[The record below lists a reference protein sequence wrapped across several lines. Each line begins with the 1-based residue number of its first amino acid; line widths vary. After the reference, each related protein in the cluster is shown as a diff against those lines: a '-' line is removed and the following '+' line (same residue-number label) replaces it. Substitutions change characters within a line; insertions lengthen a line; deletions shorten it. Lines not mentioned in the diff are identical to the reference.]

1 MLQPL
6 LLLTV
11 AWRGPGAGGQGPGA
25 GIWTLFLLTVAWGAG
40 QTASAAAPALMPLP
54 VKVETAAGKLAVDGS
69 FSVAATGST
78 DLRLESAL
86 NRFAARVSRQTGI
99 PMLAARPPNAGPGPE
114 GTPHPATLRVECA
127 ARGAED
133 PSLGEDESYQL
144 DVAPDGARLKAA
156 TVAGA
161 LHGLETFAQLVVPG
175 AEGFHVPAIHIEDS
189 PRFPWRGLMLDVS
202 RHWMPV
208 EVVERNLDAMAAVKL
223 NVFHWHLSDDQG
235 FRAESRRFP
244 RLQQLGSD
252 GNFYTQADIRHV
264 VAYARDHGIRVVP
277 EFDMPGHANSWL
289 VGYPELASAPGPYTI
304 GRTWGVYDGTLD
316 PTREETYEFLD
327 AFLAEM
333 AQLFPD
339 PYFHIGGDEVNGR
352 QWSQSTTIQA
362 FATEHKLEGTRGLQV
377 YFNQRIQKLLQ
388 KYGKTMVG
396 WDEVLHP
403 DLPTDTVV
411 QSWRGQASLAEAAS
425 RGYRGILSAGYYLD
439 HLSPASYHYGID
451 PLADAAQ
458 KLTPEEASRILGGE
472 ACMWAEFVSAETV
485 DSRIW
490 PRAAAIAE
498 RLWSPKEIADA
509 DSMYARMEAVSR
521 VLEWTGVRHRAN
533 YGPMLDRL
541 AAGHP
546 AEPLRILADACEAQG
561 LGTRARAVQYTSL
574 TPLNRFVDAARPES
588 ESVRALEQ
596 AASKLDIAQL
606 REQFTRWAGN
616 DARFQPLAED
626 NALLGELKPLSQD
639 LSALGSMGLR
649 ILNYLESSQPAS
661 EEWLSE
667 QTKELARMIRPR
679 NEVVLAAVRPVKLLL
694 DELARRGRK

>member
-1 MLQPL
+1 
-6 LLLTV
+6 
-11 AWRGPGAGGQGPGA
+11 
-25 GIWTLFLLTVAWGAG
+25 
-40 QTASAAAPALMPLP
+40 MPLP
-54 VKVETAAGKLAVDGS
+54 VKVETAPGKLAVDGS
-69 FSVAATGST
+69 FSVAATGYT

-99 PMLAARPPNAGPGPE
+99 PMLAARPPEAGR
-114 GTPHPATLRVECA
+114 ATLRVECA
-127 ARGAED
+127 GVPSGPGAED
-133 PSLGEDESYQL
+133 PSPGEDESYQL

-161 LHGLETFAQLVVPG
+161 LLGLETFAQLVVPG
-175 AEGFHVPAIHIEDS
+175 AEGFHVPAIHIEDR

-252 GNFYTQADIRHV
+252 GSFYTQADIRRV
-264 VAYARDHGIRVVP
+264 VAYARGRGIRVVP
-277 EFDMPGHANSWL
+277 EFDMPGHTNSWL
-289 VGYPELASAPGPYTI
+289 VGYPELASAPGPYSI
-304 GRTWGVYDGTLD
+304 GRTWGVYDGAMD
-316 PTREETYEFLD
+316 PTREETYDFLD

-333 AQLFPD
+333 TQLFPD

-352 QWSQSTTIQA
+352 QWSQSSSIQA
-362 FATEHKLEGTRGLQV
+362 FATEHKLEGTRDLQV
-377 YFNQRIQKLLQ
+377 YFNQRLQKLLQ
-388 KYGKTMVG
+388 KYGKIMVG

-425 RGYRGILSAGYYLD
+425 KGYRGILSAGYYLD

-458 KLTPEEASRILGGE
+458 KIAPEEASRILGGE
-472 ACMWAEFVSAETV
+472 ACMWAEYVNAETV

-498 RLWSPKEIADA
+498 RLWSPKEVADV

-521 VLEWTGVRHRAN
+521 VLEWTGVQHRAN
-533 YGPMLDRL
+533 YAPMLDRL
-541 AAGHP
+541 AAGRS
-546 AEPLRILADACEAQG
+546 AEPLRILADACEGQG
-561 LGTRARAVQYTSL
+561 LGPRSRAMKYSSL
-574 TPLNRFVDAARPES
+574 VPLNRFVDAARPES

-596 AASKLDIAQL
+596 AAGKLDIAQL
-606 REQFTRWAGN
+606 REQFTRWAAN
-616 DARFQPLAED
+616 DTRFQPLAED
-626 NALLGELKPLSQD
+626 NALLAELKPLSQD

-649 ILNYLESSQPAS
+649 ILTYLESHRPAPKS
-661 EEWLSE
+661 WLSK
-667 QTKELARMIRPR
+667 QAQELARMLKPR
-679 NEVVLAAVRPVKLLL
+679 SEVVLAAVRPVKLLL
-694 DELARRGRK
+694 DELARRSHK

>member
-1 MLQPL
+1 MLRPL
-6 LLLTV
+6 LFLTF
-11 AWRGPGAGGQGPGA
+11 AWY
-25 GIWTLFLLTVAWGAG
+25 
-40 QTASAAAPALMPLP
+40 AAQAARAADPPLMPLP
-54 VKVETAAGKLAVDGS
+54 VKVETASGRLVVDGS
-69 FSVAATGST
+69 FSVAATGYT
-78 DLRLESAL
+78 DLRLEAAL
-86 NRFAARVSRQTGI
+86 NRFAARISRQTGI
-99 PMLAARPPNAGPGPE
+99 PMLAARPPNASR
-114 GTPHPATLRVECA
+114 ATLRVECA
-127 ARGAED
+127 GVPSGLGAQD

-144 DVAPDGARLKAA
+144 DVAPEGARLKAA

-161 LHGLETFAQLVVPG
+161 LHGLETFAQLVGPG
-175 AEGFHVPAIHIEDS
+175 AEGFRVPAIHIEDS

-252 GNFYTQADIRHV
+252 GDFYTQAEIRHV
-264 VAYARDHGIRVVP
+264 VAYARDRGIRVVP
-277 EFDMPGHANSWL
+277 EFDMPGHTTSWL
-289 VGYPELASAPGPYTI
+289 VGYPELASAPGPYSI
-304 GRTWGVYDGTLD
+304 GRTWGEFDGTMD

-327 AFLAEM
+327 AFLGEM
-333 AQLFPD
+333 TQLFPD
-339 PYFHIGGDEVNGR
+339 PYFHIGGDEVNGK
-352 QWSQSTTIQA
+352 QWSQSASIQA
-362 FATEHKLEGTRGLQV
+362 FAKEHKLEGTGDLQV
-377 YFNQRIQKLLQ
+377 YFNQRIQKLLR

-403 DLPTDTVV
+403 DLPADTVV
-411 QSWRGQASLAEAAS
+411 QSWRGQASLAQAAS
-425 RGYRGILSAGYYLD
+425 KGYRGILSAGYYLD
-439 HLSPASYHYGID
+439 HLSPARYHYGID
-451 PLADAAQ
+451 PLAEAAQ
-458 KLTPEEASRILGGE
+458 KLAPEEASRILGGE
-472 ACMWAEFVSAETV
+472 ACMWAEYANAETV

-498 RLWSPKEIADA
+498 RLWSPKEVVDA

-521 VLEWTGVRHRAN
+521 VLEWTGVEHRAN

-541 AAGHP
+541 AAGRP

-561 LGTRARAVQYTSL
+561 LGTRSRAMKYTSL

-596 AASKLDIAQL
+596 AARKLEIAPL
-606 REQFTRWAGN
+606 RQQFIRWAAN
-616 DARFQPLAED
+616 DARFEPLAKD

-649 ILNYLESSQPAS
+649 ILTYLESRRPAPKA
-661 EEWLSE
+661 WLSS
-667 QTKELARMIRPR
+667 QAKELDRMLKPR
-679 NEVVLAAVRPVKLLL
+679 NEVVLAAARPVKLLL
-694 DELARRGRK
+694 DELARRSRK

>member
-1 MLQPL
+1 MLRPL
-6 LLLTV
+6 LLLVTFV
-11 AWRGPGAGGQGPGA
+11 
-25 GIWTLFLLTVAWGAG
+25 WGAA
-40 QTASAAAPALMPLP
+40 QTTRAAAPALMPLP
-54 VKVETAAGKLAVDGS
+54 VKVEAAAGKLAIDGS
-69 FSVAATGST
+69 FSVVATGYC
-78 DLRLESAL
+78 DLRLETAL
-86 NRFAARVSRQTGI
+86 NRFVARVSRQTGI
-99 PMLAARPPNAGPGPE
+99 PMPAARPPDAGPGPE
-114 GTPHPATLRVECA
+114 GTPHPAALRVECA
-127 ARGAED
+127 GVPSGPGAED

-144 DVAPDGARLKAA
+144 DIDPDGARIKAA

-175 AEGFHVPAIHIEDS
+175 AEGFQVPAIHIEDR

-264 VAYARDHGIRVVP
+264 VAYARDRGIRVVP
-277 EFDMPGHANSWL
+277 EFDMPGHTNSWL
-289 VGYPELASAPGPYTI
+289 AGYPELASAPGPYSI
-304 GRTWGVYDGTLD
+304 GRTWGVYDGTMD

-327 AFLAEM
+327 AFLGEM
-333 AQLFPD
+333 TQLFPD
-339 PYFHIGGDEVNGR
+339 PYFHIGGDEVNGK
-352 QWSQSTTIQA
+352 QWGQSPSIQA
-362 FATEHKLEGTRGLQV
+362 FAKEHNLEGTRGLQV

-425 RGYRGILSAGYYLD
+425 KGYRGILSAGYYLD

-472 ACMWAEFVSAETV
+472 ACMWAEYASAETV

-498 RLWSPKEIADA
+498 RLWSPKEATDT

-521 VLEWTGVRHRAN
+521 LLEWTGVEHRAN

-541 AAGHP
+541 AAGRP

-561 LGTRARAVQYTSL
+561 LGIRSRAMKYTSL
-574 TPLNRFVDAARPES
+574 TPLNRLVDAARPES

-606 REQFTRWAGN
+606 REQFTRWAAN
-616 DARFQPLAED
+616 DARFQPLTED
-626 NALLGELKPLSQD
+626 NALLAELRPLSQD
-639 LSALGSMGLR
+639 LSALGLAGLR
-649 ILNYLESSQPAS
+649 ILSCLESSQPCP
-661 EEWLSE
+661 EDWLSE
-667 QTKELARMIRPR
+667 ETKELARMLKPR

-694 DELARRGRK
+694 DELARRSYKAAN

>member
-1 MLQPL
+1 MLRPL
-6 LLLTV
+6 LVLTFV
-11 AWRGPGAGGQGPGA
+11 WCSAPPAR
-25 GIWTLFLLTVAWGAG
+25 
-40 QTASAAAPALMPLP
+40 AAAPPLMPLP
-54 VKVETAAGKLAVDGS
+54 VKVETAAGRLAIDGS

-78 DLRLESAL
+78 DPRLESAL
-86 NRFAARVSRQTGI
+86 DRFAARISRQTGI
-99 PMLAARPPNAGPGPE
+99 PMLAARPADASR
-114 GTPHPATLRVECA
+114 ATLRVECA
-127 ARGAED
+127 GVPSGPGAEY

-144 DVAPDGARLKAA
+144 DVAPDGARLQAA

-161 LHGLETFAQLVVPG
+161 LHGLATFAQLVVPG
-175 AEGFHVPAIHIEDS
+175 ADGFQAAAIHIEDR

-202 RHWMPV
+202 RHWMPL

-235 FRAESRRFP
+235 FRAESLRFP

-264 VAYARDHGIRVVP
+264 VAYARDRGIRVVP
-277 EFDMPGHANSWL
+277 EFDMPGHTNSWL
-289 VGYPELASAPGPYTI
+289 VGYPELASAPGPYSI
-304 GRTWGVYDGTLD
+304 GRTWGVYDGAMD
-316 PTREETYEFLD
+316 PTREETYDFLD
-327 AFLAEM
+327 AFLEEM
-333 AQLFPD
+333 TQLFPD
-339 PYFHIGGDEVNGR
+339 PYFHIGGDEVNGK
-352 QWSQSTTIQA
+352 QWSQSASIQA
-362 FATEHKLEGTRGLQV
+362 FAKEHNLDGTPGLQA

-388 KYGKTMVG
+388 KYGKIMVG

-403 DLPTDTVV
+403 DLPADTVV
-411 QSWRGQASLAEAAS
+411 QSWRGQASLAEAAAQ
-425 RGYRGILSAGYYLD
+425 GYRGILSAGYYLD

-472 ACMWAEFVSAETV
+472 ACMWAEYADTETV

-498 RLWSPKEIADA
+498 RLWSPKETADV
-509 DSMYARMEAVSR
+509 DSMYARMEALSR

-533 YGPMLDRL
+533 YVPMLDRL
-541 AAGHP
+541 AAGRP
-546 AEPLRILADACEAQG
+546 AEPVRILADACEAQG
-561 LGTRARAVQYTSL
+561 LGPRSRAMKYSSL

-596 AASKLDIAQL
+596 AAGRLDIAQL

-616 DARFQPLAED
+616 DARFQLLAED

-639 LSALGSMGLR
+639 LSALGSTGLR
-649 ILNYLESSQPAS
+649 ILTYLESSQPAP
-661 EEWLSE
+661 EDWLSD
-667 QTKELARMIRPR
+667 QAKELARMIRPR

>member
-1 MLQPL
+1 
-6 LLLTV
+6 
-11 AWRGPGAGGQGPGA
+11 
-25 GIWTLFLLTVAWGAG
+25 
-40 QTASAAAPALMPLP
+40 
-54 VKVETAAGKLAVDGS
+54 
-69 FSVAATGST
+69 
-78 DLRLESAL
+78 
-86 NRFAARVSRQTGI
+86 
-99 PMLAARPPNAGPGPE
+99 
-114 GTPHPATLRVECA
+114 
-127 ARGAED
+127 
-133 PSLGEDESYQL
+133 
-144 DVAPDGARLKAA
+144 VAPDGARLKAA

-161 LHGLETFAQLVVPG
+161 LHGLETFAQLVGPG
-175 AEGFHVPAIHIEDS
+175 AEGFQVPAIHIEDS

-235 FRAESRRFP
+235 FRAESRLFP

-252 GNFYTQADIRHV
+252 GDFYTQADIRHV
-264 VAYARDHGIRVVP
+264 VAYARDRGIRVVS
-277 EFDMPGHANSWL
+277 EFDMPGHTNSWL
-289 VGYPELASAPGPYTI
+289 VGYPELASAPGPYSI
-304 GRTWGVYDGTLD
+304 GRTWGVYDGTMD

-327 AFLAEM
+327 TFLGEM
-333 AQLFPD
+333 TQLFPD

-352 QWSQSTTIQA
+352 QWDQSAAIQT
-362 FATEHKLEGTRGLQV
+362 FAKQHKLEGSRDLQV
-377 YFNQRIQKLLQ
+377 YFNQRIQKLLR
-388 KYGKTMVG
+388 KYGKIMVG

-403 DLPTDTVV
+403 DLPADTVV

-425 RGYRGILSAGYYLD
+425 QGYRGILSAGYYLD

-458 KLTPEEASRILGGE
+458 KLTPEQASRILGGE
-472 ACMWAEFVSAETV
+472 ACMWAEYANAETV

-498 RLWSPKEIADA
+498 RLWSPKEAIADA
-509 DSMYARMEAVSR
+509 DSMYARLEAVSR
-521 VLEWTGVRHRAN
+521 VLEWTGVEHRAN

-541 AAGHP
+541 AAGRP

-561 LGTRARAVQYTSL
+561 LGDRSRAMKYSSL
-574 TPLNRFVDAARPES
+574 TPLNRFVDAVRPES
-588 ESVRALEQ
+588 ESVRALEH
-596 AASKLDIAQL
+596 AAGKVEIAPL

-639 LSALGSMGLR
+639 LSALGSAGLR
-649 ILNYLESSQPAS
+649 ILNYLESGRPAP
-661 EEWLSE
+661 EDWLSE
-667 QTKELARMIRPR
+667 QAKEFARMLKPR

-694 DELARRGRK
+694 DELARRSRK

>member
-1 MLQPL
+1 MLRSL
-6 LLLTV
+6 LLLS
-11 AWRGPGAGGQGPGA
+11 
-25 GIWTLFLLTVAWGAG
+25 FAWGTA
-40 QTASAAAPALMPLP
+40 QTARAADPPLMPLP
-54 VKVETAAGKLAVDGS
+54 VKVETASGGLVVDGS
-69 FSVAATGST
+69 FSVAATGYT
-78 DLRLESAL
+78 DLRLEAAL
-86 NRFAARVSRQTGI
+86 NRFAARISRQTGI
-99 PMLAARPPNAGPGPE
+99 PMLAARPPNASR
-114 GTPHPATLRVECA
+114 ATVRVECA
-127 ARGAED
+127 GRGAQD

-144 DVAPDGARLKAA
+144 DVALDGARLKAA

-161 LHGLETFAQLVVPG
+161 LHGLETFAQLVGPG
-175 AEGFHVPAIHIEDS
+175 AEGFRVPAIHIEDS

-252 GNFYTQADIRHV
+252 GDFYTQADIRHV
-264 VAYARDHGIRVVP
+264 VAYARDRGIRVVP
-277 EFDMPGHANSWL
+277 EFDMPGHTTSWL
-289 VGYPELASAPGPYTI
+289 VGYPELASAPGPYSI
-304 GRTWGVYDGTLD
+304 GRTWGEFDGTMD
-316 PTREETYEFLD
+316 PTREETYDFLD
-327 AFLAEM
+327 AFLGEM
-333 AQLFPD
+333 TKLFPD

-352 QWSQSTTIQA
+352 QWGQSSSIQA
-362 FATEHKLEGTRGLQV
+362 FAKEHNLEDASGLQV

-396 WDEVLHP
+396 WDEILHP
-403 DLPTDTVV
+403 DLPADTVV

-451 PLADAAQ
+451 PLAGTAQ
-458 KLTPEEASRILGGE
+458 KLTPELASRILGGE
-472 ACMWAEFVSAETV
+472 ACMWAEYANAETV

-490 PRAAAIAE
+490 PRAAVIAE
-498 RLWSPKEIADA
+498 RLWSPKEAA
-509 DSMYARMEAVSR
+509 ANGASMYARMEAVSR

-541 AAGHP
+541 AAGRP
-546 AEPLRILADACEAQG
+546 AEPLWVLADACEAQG
-561 LGTRARAVQYTSL
+561 LGTRARAMKYTSL

-596 AASKLDIAQL
+596 AASKLEIAPL
-606 REQFTRWAGN
+606 REQFIRWAAN
-616 DARFQPLAED
+616 DARFQPLAKD
-626 NALLGELKPLSQD
+626 NALLGELKPLSKD
-639 LSALGSMGLR
+639 LSALGVAGLR
-649 ILNYLESSQPAS
+649 ILTYLESRRPAPKT
-661 EEWLSE
+661 WLSA
-667 QTKELARMIRPR
+667 QAKELDRMLKPR

-694 DELARRGRK
+694 DELARRGHR

>member
-1 MLQPL
+1 MLRPL
-6 LLLTV
+6 LLLT
-11 AWRGPGAGGQGPGA
+11 
-25 GIWTLFLLTVAWGAG
+25 FLSATI
-40 QTASAAAPALMPLP
+40 AAAPTLMPLP
-54 VKVETAAGKLAVDGS
+54 VKVETAPGKLTIDGS
-69 FSVAATGST
+69 FSVAATGYT

-99 PMLAARPPNAGPGPE
+99 PMLTARPSEASR
-114 GTPHPATLRVECA
+114 ATLRVECT
-127 ARGAED
+127 ARGDEN

-161 LHGLETFAQLVVPG
+161 LHGLETFAQLVGPG
-175 AEGFHVPAIHIEDS
+175 AEGFHLPAIHIEDR

-252 GNFYTQADIRHV
+252 GDFYTQADIRHV
-264 VAYARDHGIRVVP
+264 VAYARDRGIRVVP
-277 EFDMPGHANSWL
+277 EFDMPGHTNSWL
-289 VGYPELASAPGPYTI
+289 VGYPELASAPGPYSI
-304 GRTWGVYDGTLD
+304 GRTWGIYDPTMD

-327 AFLAEM
+327 AFLGEM
-333 AQLFPD
+333 TQLFPD
-339 PYFHIGGDEVNGR
+339 PYFHIGGDEVNGK
-352 QWSQSTTIQA
+352 QWSQSSSIQA
-362 FATEHKLEGTRGLQV
+362 FAKEHNLEGTRGLQV
-377 YFNQRIQKLLQ
+377 YFNQRIQKLLL
-388 KYGKTMVG
+388 KYGKIMVG

-425 RGYRGILSAGYYLD
+425 KGYRGILSAGYYLD

-472 ACMWAEFVSAETV
+472 ACMWAEYVNAETV

-498 RLWSPKEIADA
+498 RLWSPQETTNV
-509 DSMYARMEAVSR
+509 DSTYARMEAVSR
-521 VLEWTGVRHRAN
+521 VLEWTSVRHRAN
-533 YGPMLDRL
+533 YGPMLRRL
-541 AAGHP
+541 AAGRP
-546 AEPLRILADACEAQG
+546 AEPVRILADACEAQG
-561 LGTRARAVQYTSL
+561 LGPRSRATKYTSL

-596 AASKLDIAQL
+596 AASKLDIAPL

-616 DARFQPLAED
+616 HARFQTLAED
-626 NALLGELKPLSQD
+626 NALLAELQPLSQD
-639 LSALGSMGLR
+639 LSALGSAGLR
-649 ILNYLESSQPAS
+649 ILTYLESSQPAPGD
-661 EEWLSE
+661 WLSE
-667 QTKELARMIRPR
+667 QAQELARMIRPR

>member
-1 MLQPL
+1 MLRPL
-6 LLLTV
+6 LLLSI
-11 AWRGPGAGGQGPGA
+11 AWYTA
-25 GIWTLFLLTVAWGAG
+25 
-40 QTASAAAPALMPLP
+40 QTARAADPPLMPLP
-54 VKVETAAGKLAVDGS
+54 VKVETASGRLAVDGS
-69 FSVAATGST
+69 FSVAATGYT
-78 DLRLESAL
+78 DLRLEAAL
-86 NRFAARVSRQTGI
+86 NRLAARISRQTGI
-99 PMLAARPPNAGPGPE
+99 PMLGARPPNASR
-114 GTPHPATLRVECA
+114 ATLRVECA
-127 ARGAED
+127 GRGAQD

-161 LHGLETFAQLVVPG
+161 LHGLETFAQLVGPG
-175 AEGFHVPAIHIEDS
+175 AEGFRVPAIHIEDS

-252 GNFYTQADIRHV
+252 GDFYTQAEIRHV
-264 VAYARDHGIRVVP
+264 VAYARDRGIRVVP
-277 EFDMPGHANSWL
+277 EFDMPGHTTSWL
-289 VGYPELASAPGPYTI
+289 VGYPELASAPGPYSI
-304 GRTWGVYDGTLD
+304 GRTWGEFDGTLD
-316 PTREETYEFLD
+316 PTREETYDFLD
-327 AFLAEM
+327 AFLGEM
-333 AQLFPD
+333 TQLFPD

-352 QWSQSTTIQA
+352 QWGQSSSIQA
-362 FATEHKLEGTRGLQV
+362 FAKEHNLEGASGLQV

-425 RGYRGILSAGYYLD
+425 KGYRGILSAGYYLD
-439 HLSPASYHYGID
+439 HLRPASYHYGID
-451 PLADAAQ
+451 PLADTAQ
-458 KLTPEEASRILGGE
+458 KLTVEAASRILGGE
-472 ACMWAEFVSAETV
+472 ACMWAEYANAETV

-490 PRAAAIAE
+490 PRAAVIAE
-498 RLWSPKEIADA
+498 RLWSPKVAAADGA
-509 DSMYARMEAVSR
+509 SMYARMEAVSR

-541 AAGHP
+541 AAGRP
-546 AEPLRILADACEAQG
+546 AESLRVLADACEAQG
-561 LGTRARAVQYTSL
+561 LGTRARAMKYTSL

-596 AASKLDIAQL
+596 AASKLEIAPL
-606 REQFTRWAGN
+606 REQFIRWAAN
-616 DARFQPLAED
+616 DARFQPLAKD
-626 NALLGELKPLSQD
+626 NALLAELKPLSKD
-639 LSALGSMGLR
+639 LSALGVAGLR
-649 ILNYLESSQPAS
+649 ILTYLESRRPAPKA
-661 EEWLSE
+661 WLSA
-667 QTKELARMIRPR
+667 QAKELDRMLKPR
-679 NEVVLAAVRPVKLLL
+679 NEVVLAAAKPVKLLL

>member
-1 MLQPL
+1 
-6 LLLTV
+6 
-11 AWRGPGAGGQGPGA
+11 
-25 GIWTLFLLTVAWGAG
+25 
-40 QTASAAAPALMPLP
+40 MPLP
-54 VKVETAAGKLAVDGS
+54 FKVETLPGKLAIDAS
-69 FSVAATGST
+69 FSVAATGYA

-99 PMLAARPPNAGPGPE
+99 PMLAARPSDASR
-114 GTPHPATLRVECA
+114 ATVRVECA
-127 ARGAED
+127 GVPSGPGAEG

-144 DVAPDGARLKAA
+144 DVTPGGARLKAA

-161 LHGLETFAQLVVPG
+161 LHGLETLAQLVVLD
-175 AEGFHVPAIHIEDS
+175 AAGFHVPAIHIEDS

-252 GNFYTQADIRHV
+252 GNFYTQADIRHL
-264 VAYARDHGIRVVP
+264 VAYARDRGIRVVP
-277 EFDMPGHANSWL
+277 EFDIPGHTNSWL
-289 VGYPELASAPGPYTI
+289 VGYPELASAPGPYSI
-304 GRTWGVYDGTLD
+304 GRTWGVYDGAMD

-327 AFLAEM
+327 AFLGEM
-333 AQLFPD
+333 TQLFPD
-339 PYFHIGGDEVNGR
+339 PYFHIGGDEVNGK
-352 QWSQSTTIQA
+352 QWSQSSSIQA
-362 FATEHKLEGTRGLQV
+362 FAKQHNLEGARGLQA
-377 YFNQRIQKLLQ
+377 YFNQRIQKLLRR
-388 KYGKTMVG
+388 YGKIMVG

-403 DLPTDTVV
+403 DLPADTVV

-439 HLSPASYHYGID
+439 HLSPARYHYGID

-458 KLTPEEASRILGGE
+458 KLTPEESSRILGGE
-472 ACMWAEFVSAETV
+472 ACMWTEYASAETV

-498 RLWSPKEIADA
+498 RLWSPKEAIADV

-521 VLEWTGVRHRAN
+521 VLEWTGVQHRAN

-541 AAGHP
+541 AAGRP

-561 LGTRARAVQYTSL
+561 LGPRARAMKYTSL

-596 AASKLDIAQL
+596 AAGKLDIARL

-616 DARFQPLAED
+616 DARFQLLAED
-626 NALLGELKPLSQD
+626 NALLAELKPLSQD
-639 LSALGSMGLR
+639 LSALGAAGLR
-649 ILNYLESSQPAS
+649 ILTYLESRRPAPKG
-661 EEWLSE
+661 WLSA
-667 QTKELARMIRPR
+667 QARELDRMLKPR

-694 DELARRGRK
+694 DELARRGHK

>member
-1 MLQPL
+1 
-6 LLLTV
+6 
-11 AWRGPGAGGQGPGA
+11 
-25 GIWTLFLLTVAWGAG
+25 
-40 QTASAAAPALMPLP
+40 MPLP
-54 VKVETAAGKLAVDGS
+54 VKLQTAPGNLVVDGS
-69 FSVAATGST
+69 FSVAATGYT
-78 DLRLESAL
+78 DLRLEAAL
-86 NRFAARVSRQTGI
+86 DRFAARISRQTGI
-99 PMLAARPPNAGPGPE
+99 PMLAARPPNASR
-114 GTPHPATLRVECA
+114 ATLRVECA
-127 ARGAED
+127 GVPSGPGAQY

-161 LHGLETFAQLVVPG
+161 LHGLETFAQLVGPG
-175 AEGFHVPAIHIEDS
+175 AEGFQVAAIHIEDS

-252 GNFYTQADIRHV
+252 GDFYTQADMRHV
-264 VAYARDHGIRVVP
+264 VAYARDRGIRVVP
-277 EFDMPGHANSWL
+277 EFDMPGHTTSWL
-289 VGYPELASAPGPYTI
+289 VGYPELASAPGPYSI
-304 GRTWGVYDGTLD
+304 GCTWGEYDGTMD
-316 PTREETYEFLD
+316 PTREETYDFLD
-327 AFLAEM
+327 AFLGEM
-333 AQLFPD
+333 TQLFPD

-352 QWSQSTTIQA
+352 QWGQSASIQA
-362 FATEHKLEGTRGLQV
+362 FAKEHNLEGASGLQV

-396 WDEVLHP
+396 WDEILHP
-403 DLPTDTVV
+403 DLPADTVV

-439 HLSPASYHYGID
+439 HLRPASYHYGID
-451 PLADAAQ
+451 PLADTAQ
-458 KLTPEEASRILGGE
+458 KLTPEAASRILGGE
-472 ACMWAEFVSAETV
+472 ACMWAEYANAETV

-490 PRAAAIAE
+490 PRAAVIAE
-498 RLWSPKEIADA
+498 RLWSPQEATVADVA
-509 DSMYARMEAVSR
+509 SLYARMEAVSR

-541 AAGHP
+541 AAGRP
-546 AEPLRILADACEAQG
+546 AEPLRVLADACEAQG
-561 LGTRARAVQYTSL
+561 LGTRARAMKYTSL
-574 TPLNRFVDAARPES
+574 TPLNRLVDAARPES

-596 AASKLDIAQL
+596 AASKLEIAPL
-606 REQFTRWAGN
+606 REQFIRWAAN
-616 DARFQPLAED
+616 DSRFQSLAKD

-639 LSALGSMGLR
+639 LSALGVTGLR
-649 ILNYLESSQPAS
+649 ILTYLEGRRPAPKA
-661 EEWLSE
+661 WLSA
-667 QTKELARMIRPR
+667 QTKELDRMLKPR

>member
-1 MLQPL
+1 MLRPL

-11 AWRGPGAGGQGPGA
+11 AWS
-25 GIWTLFLLTVAWGAG
+25 
-40 QTASAAAPALMPLP
+40 TALAAPALMPLP
-54 VKVETAAGKLAVDGS
+54 VKVETASGALAIDGS
-69 FSVAATGST
+69 FSVAATGYT

-99 PMLAARPPNAGPGPE
+99 PMLAARPPDASR
-114 GTPHPATLRVECA
+114 ATLRVECA
-127 ARGAED
+127 GAPSGPGAAD

-161 LHGLETFAQLVVPG
+161 LHGLATFAQLVVPG
-175 AEGFHVPAIHIEDS
+175 AEGFHVPAIHIEDR

-202 RHWMPV
+202 RHWMPLD
-208 EVVERNLDAMAAVKL
+208 VVERNLDAMAAVKL

-252 GNFYTQADIRHV
+252 GNYYTQAEIRHV
-264 VAYARDHGIRVVP
+264 VAYARDRGIRVVP
-277 EFDMPGHANSWL
+277 EFDMPGHTTSWL
-289 VGYPELASAPGPYTI
+289 VGYPELASAPGPYSI
-304 GRTWGVYDGTLD
+304 GRTWGVFDGAMD
-316 PTREETYEFLD
+316 PTREETYDFLD

-333 AQLFPD
+333 TQLFPD
-339 PYFHIGGDEVNGR
+339 PYFHIGGDEVNGK
-352 QWSQSTTIQA
+352 QWSQSAAIQA
-362 FATEHKLEGTRGLQV
+362 FAKEHNLDGARGLQV

-388 KYGKTMVG
+388 KYGKIMVG
-396 WDEVLHP
+396 WDEILHP
-403 DLPTDTVV
+403 DLPADTVV
-411 QSWRGQASLAEAAS
+411 QSWRGQASLAEAAAK
-425 RGYRGILSAGYYLD
+425 GYRGILSAGYYLD

-472 ACMWAEFVSAETV
+472 ACMWAEYANAETV

-490 PRAAAIAE
+490 PRAAVIAE
-498 RLWSPKEIADA
+498 RLWSPKETADV
-509 DSMYARMEAVSR
+509 DSMYARMESVSR

-541 AAGHP
+541 AAGRP

-561 LGTRARAVQYTSL
+561 LGPRSRAMKYTSL
-574 TPLNRFVDAARPES
+574 VPLNRFVDAARPES

-596 AASKLDIAQL
+596 AARKLDIAPL

-616 DARFQPLAED
+616 DARFQLLAKD

-639 LSALGSMGLR
+639 LSALGAMGLR
-649 ILNYLESSQPAS
+649 ILTYLESRRAAPKT
-661 EEWLSE
+661 WLSA
-667 QTKELARMIRPR
+667 QAKELDRMLKPR

-694 DELARRGRK
+694 EELARRGRK

>member
-1 MLQPL
+1 MLRTL
-6 LLLTV
+6 
-11 AWRGPGAGGQGPGA
+11 
-25 GIWTLFLLTVAWGAG
+25 LFLTFVWGAT
-40 QTASAAAPALMPLP
+40 QTTRAAAPALMPLP
-54 VKVETAAGKLAVDGS
+54 VKVETAPGKLAIDGS
-69 FSVAATGST
+69 FSVAATGYS

-86 NRFAARVSRQTGI
+86 DRFVARVSRQTGI
-99 PMLAARPPNAGPGPE
+99 PMLAARHADA
-114 GTPHPATLRVECA
+114 TRATLRVECA
-127 ARGAED
+127 ARGAEY

-144 DVAPDGARLKAA
+144 DISPDGARLKAA

-161 LHGLETFAQLVVPG
+161 LHGLETLAQLVGPG
-175 AEGFHVPAIHIEDS
+175 AEGFQVAAIHIEDS

-202 RHWMPV
+202 RHWMPL

-264 VAYARDHGIRVVP
+264 VAYARDRGIRVVP
-277 EFDMPGHANSWL
+277 EFDMPGHTNSWL
-289 VGYPELASAPGPYTI
+289 AGYPELASAPGPYSI
-304 GRTWGVYDGTLD
+304 GRTWGVYDPTMD

-327 AFLAEM
+327 AFLGEM
-333 AQLFPD
+333 TQLFPD
-339 PYFHIGGDEVNGR
+339 PYFHIGGDEVNGK
-352 QWSQSTTIQA
+352 QWSQSAAIQA
-362 FATEHKLEGTRGLQV
+362 FAKEHKLEGTRDLQV

-388 KYGKTMVG
+388 KYGKIMVG

-403 DLPTDTVV
+403 DLPADTVV

-425 RGYRGILSAGYYLD
+425 QGYRGILSAGYYLD
-439 HLSPASYHYGID
+439 HLSPARYHYGID

-458 KLTPEEASRILGGE
+458 TLTPEQASRILGGE
-472 ACMWAEFVSAETV
+472 ACMWAEYVSAETV

-498 RLWSPKEIADA
+498 RLWSPKEVADV

-541 AAGHP
+541 AAGRS
-546 AEPLRILADACEAQG
+546 AEPVRILADACEAQG
-561 LGTRARAVQYTSL
+561 LGTRSRAMKYTSL
-574 TPLNRFVDAARPES
+574 VALNRFVDAARPES

-596 AASKLDIAQL
+596 AAGRIVSNQPASKAEIAQL
-606 REQFTRWAGN
+606 REQFTRWAAN
-616 DARFQPLAED
+616 DAKFQPLADD
-626 NALLGELKPLSQD
+626 NALLAEIQPLSQD
-639 LSALGSMGLR
+639 LSALGSAGLR
-649 ILNYLESSQPAS
+649 ILDYLESSQPAP
-661 EEWLSE
+661 EDWLSE
-667 QTKELARMIRPR
+667 QAKELARMQRPR

-694 DELARRGRK
+694 DELARRGHK

>member
-1 MLQPL
+1 MLRPL
-6 LLLTV
+6 LL
-11 AWRGPGAGGQGPGA
+11 
-25 GIWTLFLLTVAWGAG
+25 TLLS
-40 QTASAAAPALMPLP
+40 TAAAAAPSLMPLP
-54 VKVETAAGKLAVDGS
+54 VKVETAPGKLAVDGS
-69 FSVAATGST
+69 FSVAATGYT

-99 PMLAARPPNAGPGPE
+99 PMLAARPPEAGR
-114 GTPHPATLRVECA
+114 ATLRVECA
-127 ARGAED
+127 GVPSGPGAED
-133 PSLGEDESYQL
+133 PSPGEDESYQL

-161 LHGLETFAQLVVPG
+161 LLGLETFAQLVVPG
-175 AEGFHVPAIHIEDS
+175 AEGFHVPAIHIEDR

-264 VAYARDHGIRVVP
+264 VAYARDRGIRVVP
-277 EFDMPGHANSWL
+277 EFDMPGHTNSWL
-289 VGYPELASAPGPYTI
+289 VGYPELASAPGPYSI
-304 GRTWGVYDGTLD
+304 GRTWGVYDGAMD
-316 PTREETYEFLD
+316 PTREETYDFLD

-333 AQLFPD
+333 TQLFPD

-352 QWSQSTTIQA
+352 QWSQSSSIQA
-362 FATEHKLEGTRGLQV
+362 FATEHKLEGTRDLQV
-377 YFNQRIQKLLQ
+377 YFNQRLQKLLQ
-388 KYGKTMVG
+388 KYGKIMVG

-425 RGYRGILSAGYYLD
+425 KGYRGILSAGYYLD

-472 ACMWAEFVSAETV
+472 ACMWAEYVNAETV

-498 RLWSPKEIADA
+498 RLWSPKEVADV

-521 VLEWTGVRHRAN
+521 VLEWTGVQHRAN
-533 YGPMLDRL
+533 YAPMLDRL
-541 AAGHP
+541 AAGRS
-546 AEPLRILADACEAQG
+546 AEPLRILADACEGQG
-561 LGTRARAVQYTSL
+561 LGPRSRAMKYSSL
-574 TPLNRFVDAARPES
+574 VPLNRFVDAARPES

-596 AASKLDIAQL
+596 AAGKLDIAQL
-606 REQFTRWAGN
+606 REQFTRWAAN
-616 DARFQPLAED
+616 DTRFQPLAED
-626 NALLGELKPLSQD
+626 NALLAELKPLSQD

-649 ILNYLESSQPAS
+649 ILTYLESHRPAPKS
-661 EEWLSE
+661 WLSK
-667 QTKELARMIRPR
+667 QAQELARMLKPR
-679 NEVVLAAVRPVKLLL
+679 SEVVLAAVRPVKLLL
-694 DELARRGRK
+694 DELARRSHK